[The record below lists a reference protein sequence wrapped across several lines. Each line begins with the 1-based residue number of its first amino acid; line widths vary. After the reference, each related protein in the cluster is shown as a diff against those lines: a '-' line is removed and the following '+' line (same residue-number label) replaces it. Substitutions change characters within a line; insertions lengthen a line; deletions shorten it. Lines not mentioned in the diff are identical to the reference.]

1 MHISLKSVVGV
12 YTALVLVSAVA
23 MAADPVS
30 GTWLST
36 STGGD
41 WDTAAN
47 WADETMPGDGGV
59 ATFNFSDL
67 TKSVTVK
74 GTGEVKLSE
83 FHWSSALT
91 ADYNLDS
98 FFDKKLIH
106 LVSPATI
113 VRAGAP
119 LTFHANTLTSEVDVV
134 VSGNGT
140 PAHGRTIFNNPQQ
153 LKGRI
158 TIQNGGWLRAAKD
171 GSLGP
176 APETLVTDAITLND
190 GTLQNGGSTTID
202 VNRGVFISGGYGAFA
217 AGYMPPAHLT
227 ILGPITGP
235 GEVHIAYENRM
246 VVFSNPDNAWCG
258 DTKIG
263 TEECGTAA
271 WSSDFCL
278 CLDVDEVIPH
288 GEGKGVVHL
297 APLAT
302 LGNSKKRADL
312 DLNSH
317 TETVNAVNASCR
329 GHVVSK
335 VPGGVLKT
343 CGAQNM
349 DFRGSIESGATV
361 ELRGTGKMD
370 LSATTAKVS
379 GELALHS
386 GELDFA
392 AAAFP
397 ANGRLSLYGGSATV
411 AARYNETN
419 ATLTYA
425 SQFNGTLFVGADTT
439 LTVDS
444 AAEPFIFGGILT
456 TDAETPHALTVQTAA
471 QPLHF
476 GGSSARASAVLGAS
490 VACENGIVLTN
501 YVWLTSPLPT
511 GVDVAPN
518 ATITYDYADA
528 LASDVTLSSSDMR
541 IAREGMG
548 NGAITVPTGRTLT
561 FTTQGVA
568 GGVFVDP
575 TDGTRTYA
583 NDVILQGGTLA
594 FDGAGTTTFNGA
606 VSGFGTIR
614 QLGTGTVALGNGQNL
629 ESGCTIEIHAGTFR
643 LSANGSLGAA
653 TIRMNGGRLANV
665 SGESLALSNPVVANA
680 GGFQV
685 DGADATLMLT
695 GKIEHWL
702 PVSKWGDGTLRLGG
716 DAANTLWIHVRGG
729 TLALAK
735 AQAAS
740 AVIGCERECVVRVES
755 DDAFTTGGVVNLDGG
770 ALDLNGHDLTLAN
783 LMTRM
788 PACTVTNSV
797 ATPATLTVTAAVD
810 QTVRAEIAGA
820 LTLVKGG
827 TGTWDFVE
835 AKLANTG
842 IRATDGGVAFAAPT
856 TVAGSLFRFTA
867 TKSRPA
873 AGGDPDHGNSGIQLS
888 EFQLLANG
896 EVVPWPEGTTAT
908 DGRADPLAT
917 EGAQKAVDDK
927 TSTKWYHNNNTYPK
941 TLTITSPAPL
951 EFDAYQFVTANDA
964 RGRDPIS
971 WTVEIGTVMEGA
983 SEPVWTELDKQS
995 DQTNEVPVTRYTATP
1010 AYSVRGKIARLALPV
1025 GYELGVEGIAVA
1037 SFENAGDILTAL
1049 SGNGTLVATGVKAPT
1064 IAAGST
1070 FTGSIAAEKPVA
1082 LVYDTDTIPGMTAAD
1097 ADTTLVNNGVAGAL
1111 TFTDAEGRSNVGAL
1125 KDGAAPLG
1133 VTLTGTTSLAM
1144 VGAGCTYSGATT
1156 VGAGA
1161 ILLTGTGRFARYF
1174 RFTPIKGSSG
1184 NVRSNM
1190 QFSELQLLRGGGY
1203 EPWPEGSTAT
1213 SATDNTNN
1221 KNGSPEGAQQLL
1233 DGKTSTKCY
1242 WSGVTSPVYITVPE
1256 PIFFDGYCWYTAN
1269 DSMTTRNPMR
1279 WTFEYSIDGE
1289 NWVMLDDRSQE
1300 DVATVT
1306 TTLTLAYTF
1315 DLVADD
1321 IASMD
1326 CLSDNSTLL
1335 LESGARGVVS
1345 AVEETLGS
1353 LSGAGTLEIIRG
1365 AVARLNV
1372 TADAAFAGTVS
1383 GAGALAKTGA
1393 AAQTLSGTVA
1403 LAGELIV
1410 EEGVVDLDGA
1420 MLTGVTNI
1428 VLKGG
1433 VLTGTA
1439 TVDGDLKVTSEGGA
1453 YGANLTVTG
1462 QLTLSGVPTI
1472 ATGYTTAAVRG
1483 TAFSYGSIEENS
1495 PALFKQAL
1503 ASETLPAGWKF
1514 NVTNQSNKLTW
1525 SVVPG
1530 GTILFIR

>member
-1 MHISLKSVVGV
+1 MHIFPKGVVGV

-36 STGGD
+36 SAGGD

-47 WADETMPGDGGV
+47 WTDETIPGDGGV
-59 ATFNFSDL
+59 ATFNFLNL
-67 TKSVTVK
+67 TGSVTVK
-74 GTGEVKLSE
+74 GTGEVKLSA

-91 ADYNLDS
+91 ANMNLES
-98 FFDKKLIH
+98 FVNKKLIH

-140 PAHGRTIFNNPQQ
+140 PAHGRTVFNNPQQ

-158 TIQNGGWLRAAKD
+158 TIQNGGWLRATGD

-176 APETLVTDAITLND
+176 APETLVSDAITLND

-235 GEVHIAYENRM
+235 GEVRIAYENRL
-246 VVFSNPDNAWCG
+246 VVFSNPHNDWYG

-278 CLDVDEVIPH
+278 CLDADEVIPH

-312 DLNSH
+312 DLNGRA
-317 TETVNAVNASCR
+317 ETVNAVNASCR
-329 GHVVSK
+329 GRVVSK

-361 ELRGTGKMD
+361 ELHGTGKMD
-370 LSATTAKVS
+370 LRATTAKVS

-397 ANGRLSLYGGSATV
+397 ANGRLSLHGGSATV

-419 ATLTYA
+419 AALTYA

-476 GGSSARASAVLGAS
+476 GGSSARSSAVLGAS
-490 VACENGIVLTN
+490 VACANGIVLTN

-511 GVDVAPN
+511 GVDIAPN

-594 FDGAGTTTFNGA
+594 FDGAGTTTFTGA

-614 QLGTGTVALGNGQNL
+614 QMGTGTVVFGNGQSL
-629 ESGCTIEIHAGTFR
+629 ERGCTIEIKAGTFR
-643 LSANGSLGAA
+643 LPATGSLGAA
-653 TIRMNGGRLANV
+653 TVKTFGGRFGNV
-665 SGESLALSNPVVANA
+665 ADESLTVANPFIARA
-680 GGFQV
+680 GGIEVQ
-685 DGADATLMLT
+685 GADAVMTLT
-695 GKIEHWL
+695 GGLEHEENI
-702 PVSKWGDGTLRLGG
+702 SKWGEGTLRIAGT
-716 DAANTLWIHVRGG
+716 AESPTLIHVRGG
-729 TLALAK
+729 TLVL
-735 AQAAS
+735 AQAQTAS
-740 AVIGCERECVVRVES
+740 AVIGCERGCVVRVES
-755 DDAFTTGGVVNLDGG
+755 DDAFATGGVVNLDGG
-770 ALDLNGHDLTLAN
+770 TLDLCGHDLTLAN
-783 LMTRM
+783 VATR
-788 PACTVTNSV
+788 ATGCCITNSV
-797 ATPATLTVTAAVD
+797 ATPATLAVTNATD
-810 QTVRAEIAGA
+810 QTVLAEIAGA

-827 TGTWDFVE
+827 TGTWSFVE

-842 IRATDGGVAFAAPT
+842 IRATDGGVAFVAPT

-867 TKSRPA
+867 TKARPSDNA
-873 AGGDPDHGNSGIQLS
+873 NDHPYSGIQLS

-971 WTVEIGTVMEGA
+971 WTVEVGTVMEGA

-995 DQTNEVPVTRYTATP
+995 DQTNEVPVARYTATP

-1111 TFTDAEGRSNVGAL
+1111 TFTDAAGRSNVGAL

-1144 VGAGCTYSGATT
+1144 VGTGCTYSGVTT
-1156 VGAGA
+1156 VGEGA
-1161 ILLTGTGRFARYF
+1161 ILLTGLGRFARYF
-1174 RFTPIKGSSG
+1174 RFTPIKGASG
-1184 NVRSNM
+1184 NMRNNM
-1190 QFSELQLLRGGGY
+1190 QFSELRLLRGGVY

-1213 SATDNTNN
+1213 SKGDNSDNSH
-1221 KNGSPEGAQQLL
+1221 GAPEGAMQLL
-1233 DGKTSTKCY
+1233 DGKVDTKCY
-1242 WSGVTSPVYITVPE
+1242 WGGVVNPVYITAPE
-1256 PIFFDGYCWYTAN
+1256 PIFFDGYCWYTGN
-1269 DSMTTRNPMR
+1269 DSMTTRNPTR

-1289 NWVMLDDRSQE
+1289 NWIMLDDQSE
-1300 DVATVT
+1300 KDVATVT
-1306 TTLTLAYTF
+1306 TTETLAYTF
-1315 DLVADD
+1315 DLVTGD
-1321 IASMD
+1321 IASTD
-1326 CLSDNSTLL
+1326 CLSDNSPLTLAA
-1335 LESGARGVVS
+1335 GAKGLVS

-1353 LSGAGTLEIIRG
+1353 LAGTGTFEIIRG

-1372 TADAAFAGTVS
+1372 TADATFAGTVS

-1393 AAQTLSGTVA
+1393 ATQTLSGTVA

-1410 EEGVVDLDGA
+1410 EEGVLNLDGA
-1420 MLTGVTNI
+1420 TLTGVTNI

-1462 QLTLSGVPTI
+1462 ALTLAGVPTL
-1472 ATGYTTAAVRG
+1472 ATGFTTVAVRG
-1483 TAFSYGSIEENS
+1483 TAFTCGSVDVAS
-1495 PALFKQAL
+1495 QALFRQTL
-1503 ASETLPAGWKF
+1503 AAETLPAGWKF
-1514 NVTNQSNKLTW
+1514 NVTAQSTKLSW